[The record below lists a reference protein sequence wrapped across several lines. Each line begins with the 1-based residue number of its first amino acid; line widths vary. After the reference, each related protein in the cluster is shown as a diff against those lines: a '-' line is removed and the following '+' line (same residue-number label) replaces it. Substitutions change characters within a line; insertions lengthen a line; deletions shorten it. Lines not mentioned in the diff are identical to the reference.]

1 MLNFPSPRC
10 LKLDPSFR
18 NLHPAW
24 GQGRDKHILEGAD
37 HGQGA
42 EAGGA
47 LGLFPHQAKA
57 GSMPGLRV
65 TLEAMKI
72 PLGFTGGAVGKE
84 PRC

>member
-1 MLNFPSPRC
+1 MPVGSGLYFGASVSPGSRTD
-10 LKLDPSFR
+10 LLLSFR

-57 GSMPGLRV
+57 GSMPG
-65 TLEAMKI
+65 AQGNFSKDSHI
-72 PLGFTGGAVGKE
+72 GH
-84 PRC
+84 